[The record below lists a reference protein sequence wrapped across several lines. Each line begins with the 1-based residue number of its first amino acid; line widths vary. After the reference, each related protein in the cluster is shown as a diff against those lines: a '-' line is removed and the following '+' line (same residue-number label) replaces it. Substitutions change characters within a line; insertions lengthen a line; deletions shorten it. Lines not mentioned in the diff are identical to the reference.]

1 MRAEDLMRSRMLA
14 DSIRARSA
22 DTSFEGRIYGS
33 IILFVKQQIL
43 SCNTGRTIYD
53 SSTRL
58 MASYDKA
65 LKITDSPLSNSD
77 GSKPDNLDT
86 FVFRAQLVF

>member
-1 MRAEDLMRSRMLA
+1 
-14 DSIRARSA
+14 
-22 DTSFEGRIYGS
+22 
-33 IILFVKQQIL
+33 
-43 SCNTGRTIYD
+43 
-53 SSTRL
+53 

>member
-43 SCNTGRTIYD
+43 SCNTGRTIND
-53 SSTRL
+53 PF
-58 MASYDKA
+58 
-65 LKITDSPLSNSD
+65 LKKGPILVDHYKSD
-77 GSKPDNLDT
+77 GIAVKVYGTVVD
-86 FVFRAQLVF
+86 